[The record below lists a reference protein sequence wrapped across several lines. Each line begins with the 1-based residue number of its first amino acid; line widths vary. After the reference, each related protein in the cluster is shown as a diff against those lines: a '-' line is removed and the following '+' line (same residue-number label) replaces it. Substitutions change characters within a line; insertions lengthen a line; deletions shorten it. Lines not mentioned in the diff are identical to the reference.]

1 MGGVA
6 IFLFSKTKLLNR
18 IKQLYMSKVAVG
30 TSGYAQNKGC
40 VALRF
45 QIDRT
50 SFAFINCHLEAGEG
64 QVVKRVEMLQTILE
78 ESFRQTKIEAG

>member
-6 IFLFSKTKLLNR
+6 IFLFSKTKMLSR
-18 IKQLYMSKVAVG
+18 IKELYMNKVAAG
-30 TSGYAQNKGC
+30 TSGFAQNKGC

-45 QIDRT
+45 KIDET

-64 QVVKRVEMLQTILE
+64 QVVKRVEML
-78 ESFRQTKIEAG
+78 